1 MITIT
6 KIFEFAAAH
15 QLPHHKGLCKNIHGH
30 TYILH
35 VEVGGTI
42 YSAGS
47 SEGMIMD
54 FGDLKRIVNEEII
67 NKLDHS
73 YLNDLFENPTAEMM
87 VDWMSRVLK
96 NKLELYRLRL
106 YETPTSF
113 AEWKVGF

>member
-15 QLPHHKGLCKNIHGH
+15 HLPNHKGLCKNIHGH
-30 TYILH
+30 TYVLEI
-35 VEVGGTI
+35 EI
-42 YSAGS
+42 A
-47 SEGMIMD
+47 SEIQKDGPATGMIMD

-113 AEWKVGF
+113 AEWKNRD